1 MFGHGHVMQ
10 WAKKKGKNSV
20 CYAMG
25 KEKRK
30 EKYMLCNGQ
39 GKKTKK
45 ISRDRCT
52 DDAKRAVFARGCQF
66 YESMCII
73 IVCTD
78 SRNFDNKTQA
88 RLHWNPPPK

>member
-1 MFGHGHVMQ
+1 MQ
-10 WAKKKGKNSV
+10 WTRK
-20 CYAMG
+20 
-25 KEKRK
+25 KRK
-30 EKYMLCNGQ
+30 E
-39 GKKTKK
+39 K

-73 IVCTD
+73 IVRTD
-78 SRNFDNKTQA
+78 SRNFDKKTQA